1 MQQTE
6 EFQRKTSFIPSS
18 PTYFIDPANDSV
30 QLLMLIEDEE
40 SVVLPHMKLK
50 FVSEAI
56 PLLSKHN
63 FLGKAK
69 FSLD

>member
-1 MQQTE
+1 
-6 EFQRKTSFIPSS
+6 
-18 PTYFIDPANDSV
+18 
-30 QLLMLIEDEE
+30 MLIEDEE
-40 SVVLPHMKLK
+40 SVVLPYTKLK